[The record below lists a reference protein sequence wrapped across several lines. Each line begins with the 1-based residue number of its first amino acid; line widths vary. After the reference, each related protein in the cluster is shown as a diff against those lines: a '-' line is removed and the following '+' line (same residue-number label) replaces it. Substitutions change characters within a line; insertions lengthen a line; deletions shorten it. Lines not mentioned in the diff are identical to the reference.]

1 MFFRICAMTDQKS
14 SSSLPSKIMQE
25 ALTFDDV
32 LLVPAASSV
41 LPDAVDTKTRLTK
54 KISLNIPLLSS
65 AMDTVTE
72 AEMAIAMAQNGGLGI
87 IHRNMSAEEQA
98 EAIRRVKRYESGMVV
113 NPITIVPD
121 ATLAEALQMME
132 RYNISGIPVTEGKSG
147 KLVGI
152 LTNRDVRFAENPN
165 QPVKELMTSENLV
178 KVYNTVDKD
187 EAKRLLHKNRIEKL
201 LVVDDQ
207 ERCTGLVTVKDIEKA
222 RAFPSAS
229 KDGHD
234 RLRVGAAIGTGESNI
249 ARAEALAGVEVDVIV
264 IDTAH
269 GHSKGVL
276 DMVTRIKKMV
286 GDKVEIVAGNIATGD
301 AARALIDAGADALK
315 VGIGPGSICTT
326 RVVAGVGVPQLTA
339 IMNVSEVAVKEG
351 IPVIADGGIKY
362 SGDYAKA
369 IAAGA
374 DCAMMGSAF
383 AGTDEAPG
391 EIILY
396 QGRSYKSYRGM
407 GSVGAMVQGSA
418 ERYFQGAVKESNKL
432 VPEGIEGRVPYKG
445 PVGNV
450 IHQMVGGLKAAMGY
464 TGCATVDEMKEK
476 ARFVRMTAAGFKE
489 SHAHNITITREAP
502 NYRTDS

>member
-1 MFFRICAMTDQKS
+1 MTQKNTKQF
-14 SSSLPSKIMQE
+14 PARKVIEE

-32 LLVPAASSV
+32 LLVPGASNI
-41 LPDAVDTKTRLTK
+41 LPDAVNTKTRLTRT
-54 KISLNIPLLSS
+54 IELNIPLVSS

-72 AEMAIAMAQNGGLGI
+72 AEMAIAMAQHGGLGI
-87 IHRNMSAEEQA
+87 IHRNLDVQA
-98 EAIRRVKRYESGMVV
+98 QADAVRKVKRYESGMVV
-113 NPITIVPD
+113 NPITISPEAKLSD
-121 ATLAEALQMME
+121 ALQMME
-132 RYNISGIPVTEGKSG
+132 HYNISGIPVTEEKSG

-152 LTNRDVRFAENPN
+152 LTNRDVRFAENPD

-178 KVYNTVDKD
+178 KVYNTVDRH
-187 EAKRLLHKNRIEKL
+187 EAKKLLHKNRIEKL
-201 LVVDDQ
+201 LVVDDE

-222 RAFPSAS
+222 KAFPHAC
-229 KDGHD
+229 KDSHD
-234 RLRVGAAIGTGESNI
+234 RLRAGAAIGTGESNI
-249 ARAEALAGVEVDVIV
+249 ARVEALSDAEIDVIV

-269 GHSKGVL
+269 GHSQGVL
-276 DMVTRIKKMV
+276 DMVTRVKKMV
-286 GDKVEIVAGNIATGD
+286 GDKVQIIAGNIATAE
-301 AARALIDAGADALK
+301 AAKALVDAGADALK

-339 IMNVSEVAVKEG
+339 IMNVADEAVKHN
-351 IPVIADGGIKY
+351 IPVIADGGIKF

-383 AGTDEAPG
+383 AGTDESPG

-407 GSVGAMVQGSA
+407 GSVGAMVKGSS
-418 ERYFQGAVKESNKL
+418 ERYFQGNVTDSNKL

-450 IHQMVGGLKAAMGY
+450 IHQMVGGLRAAMGY
-464 TGCATVDEMKEK
+464 TGCETIAQMREK
-476 ARFVRMTAAGFKE
+476 AKFVRMTGAGYKE